1 MSTDTIT
8 YPIGERLYINLG
20 DRCTLRCVFCP
31 KHNGSWQVHDYDL
44 TLSQRPTAAQVIDA
58 LGDPSAHEE
67 IVFCGYGEPT
77 LRLKELLEIARHIK
91 ENGGRV
97 RVNTDGLANRVHRRN
112 VLPQLGE
119 HVDALSISLN
129 AQNASVYVR
138 HCKPAFDGAYQA
150 VLNFLQMAPRYVSEV
165 TATAIDG
172 LEDVDIGACERI
184 ATYAGAKFR
193 RRELDVVG

>member
-8 YPIGERLYINLG
+8 YPIGKRLYVNLG
-20 DRCTLRCVFCP
+20 DRCTLRCTSCP
-31 KHNGSWQVHDYDL
+31 KHNGSWQVHDFDL
-44 TLSQRPTAAQVIDA
+44 ALSRRPTAEQVIEA
-58 LGDPSAHEE
+58 VGNPSEHEE

-77 LRLKELLEIARHIK
+77 LRLKELLEVSRYVK

-112 VLPQLGE
+112 VLPQLAE
-119 HVDALSISLN
+119 CVDELSISLN
-129 AQNASVYVR
+129 TQKNASVYIR

-150 VLNFLQMAPRYVSEV
+150 VLNFLQMAPRYIGEV

-172 LEDVDIGACERI
+172 LEDVDIEACSRI
-184 ATYAGAKFR
+184 AAYAGVKFR
-193 RRELDVVG
+193 R